1 MNEAVKAGHDGA
13 DRRSSYEKKFRRRWP
28 PEPGRPMTCCVIEE

>member
-13 DRRSSYEKKFRRRWP
+13 DRRSSYERKFRCRRP
-28 PEPGRPMTCCVIEE
+28 LDPGRPLTYRMFEE

>member
-13 DRRSSYEKKFRRRWP
+13 DRRSSYEKSFVAD
-28 PEPGRPMTCCVIEE
+28 GRLNPAAR